1 MLTHNNKDIEREH
14 DQSRRPVSKEE
25 ETWEERIDRGG
36 LQEKIIQIFHPQT
49 KDIFR
54 LRWSVECPAQQIR
67 KDPQCYEISEC

>member
-54 LRWSVECPAQQIR
+54 LR
-67 KDPQCYEISEC
+67 

>member
-1 MLTHNNKDIEREH
+1 MLTHNNKDIERED

-36 LQEKIIQIFHPQT
+36 LQEKIIQNFHPQM

-54 LRWSVECPAQQIR
+54 QM
-67 KDPQCYEISEC
+67 ISGMPSSTDKKRPTML